1 VFTYQN
7 ENGVLFLNKDEESTK
22 FLRSKNFVQENK
34 NLNLKSKIDFINNI
48 DLNFYIKNS
57 FTENQKISLLFAIS
71 VAKYFKISDKDI
83 KQKVKNLTF
92 PKMRQE
98 IIFKNKN
105 WVVVNDSAATSP
117 DALIASL
124 ENFKNDKNSYFISGG
139 TDAELDFTELVKVIK
154 KQDLIKENRI
164 KFLKGTATEK
174 ILNLLSVENFEN
186 LVYDNLEK
194 AVLSFKILEKINKSK
209 KLLILS
215 PGAKSFGLFNNEYD
229 RGEKF
234 NKIIKKY
241 FK

>member
-1 VFTYQN
+1 V
-7 ENGVLFLNKDEESTK
+7 
-22 FLRSKNFVQENK
+22 
-34 NLNLKSKIDFINNI
+34 
-48 DLNFYIKNS
+48 
-57 FTENQKISLLFAIS
+57 
-71 VAKYFKISDKDI
+71 
-83 KQKVKNLTF
+83 
-92 PKMRQE
+92 
-98 IIFKNKN
+98 
-105 WVVVNDSAATSP
+105 ATSP
-117 DALIASL
+117 GVKSDIFLISL
-124 ENFKNDKNSYFISGG
+124 ILLYLVGKWYKIS
-139 TDAELDFTELVKVIK
+139 
-154 KQDLIKENRI
+154 
-164 KFLKGTATEK
+164 ATEK